1 MPKKSCSFLYSDSL
15 KKKRQDFVD
24 SQYASMQVSG
34 KQGGHYAVNFD
45 ICFVQIKLIILLDTK
60 PNLQ

>member
-1 MPKKSCSFLYSDSL
+1 MDT
-15 KKKRQDFVD
+15 
-24 SQYASMQVSG
+24 QYAGMQVSG
-34 KQGGHYAVNFD
+34 KQGGYYAVNFD